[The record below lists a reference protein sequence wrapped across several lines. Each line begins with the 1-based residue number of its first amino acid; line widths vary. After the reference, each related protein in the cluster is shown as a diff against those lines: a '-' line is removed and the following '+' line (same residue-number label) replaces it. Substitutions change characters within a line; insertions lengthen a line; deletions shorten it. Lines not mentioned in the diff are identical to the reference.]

1 MKKGV
6 LLFSL
11 ASLFLLSSCK
21 NNEIIS
27 TSTLTTT
34 SDSIHS
40 TTYVTNR
47 GENTLHYKKIGA
59 VCFVGY
65 YQYAGKDIVEIPS
78 EHDGRVVAGISR
90 YVFSNIPIQTVIMP
104 NTIVEIKEY
113 AFNNCTSLE
122 NLIFK
127 GTKEE
132 FNSILKEENWNYNSL
147 FTKVTCDDGEVEI

>member
-1 MKKGV
+1 
-6 LLFSL
+6 
-11 ASLFLLSSCK
+11 
-21 NNEIIS
+21 
-27 TSTLTTT
+27 
-34 SDSIHS
+34 
-40 TTYVTNR
+40 
-47 GENTLHYKKIGA
+47 
-59 VCFVGY
+59 
-65 YQYAGKDIVEIPS
+65 
-78 EHDGRVVAGISR
+78 
-90 YVFSNIPIQTVIMP
+90 MP